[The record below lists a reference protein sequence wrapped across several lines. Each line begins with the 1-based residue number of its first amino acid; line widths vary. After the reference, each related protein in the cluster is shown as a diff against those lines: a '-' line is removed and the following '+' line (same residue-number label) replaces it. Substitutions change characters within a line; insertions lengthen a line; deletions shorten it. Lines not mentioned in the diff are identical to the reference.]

1 VQHSA
6 HSAEL
11 SEPWRTRAIVAAAI
25 AAVEL
30 ALLLGVGAVL
40 LGRVFAKEV
49 EQAALARVVPPAK
62 PDRPEP
68 KVGAPKLARSETSVF
83 VLNGNGI
90 SGAAGDTGR
99 RVRGLGYVVG
109 GVGNAPR
116 SDYGRSVVMFRRGYE
131 PEARR
136 LAKDVGIKVVGP
148 LDGLRAR
155 DLMGAQLA
163 LVVGN

>member
-1 VQHSA
+1 VQRPA

-11 SEPWRTRAIVAAAI
+11 SEPWRTRALVAAAV

-40 LGRVFAKEV
+40 LGKVFAREV
-49 EQAALARVVPPAK
+49 EQAALARVVAPAK
-62 PDRPEP
+62 PDRAEP
-68 KVGAPKLARSETSVF
+68 KVGAAKLARSQTSVL

-90 SGAAGDTGR
+90 SGAAGETGR

-136 LAKDVGIKVVGP
+136 LAKDLGIKVVGP

>member
-1 VQHSA
+1 VQHPA

-11 SEPWRTRAIVAAAI
+11 SEPWRTRAILAGAI

-40 LGRVFAKEV
+40 LGRVFAREV
-49 EQAALARVVPPAK
+49 EQAALAHVVAPAK

-68 KVGAPKLARSETSVF
+68 KVGALKLARSQTSVL

-90 SGAAGDTGR
+90 SGAASEAGR

-109 GVGNAPR
+109 GVGNASR
-116 SDYGRSVVMFRRGYE
+116 SDYGRSIVMFRRGYE

-163 LVVGN
+163 VVVGN

>member
-1 VQHSA
+1 
-6 HSAEL
+6 
-11 SEPWRTRAIVAAAI
+11 VAAAI

-40 LGRVFAKEV
+40 LGKAFATEV
-49 EQAALARVVPPAK
+49 EQAALARVVAPAK

-68 KVGAPKLARSETSVF
+68 KVGAPKLARSQTSVL

-90 SGAAGDTGR
+90 SGAAGEAGR

-109 GVGNAPR
+109 GVGNAPH
-116 SDYGRSVVMFRRGYE
+116 SDFGRSVVMFRRGYE